1 MKLYKL
7 FFFAL
12 LIVMAAPGFADHH
25 QKVESDGY
33 DVMIDMILRP
43 VGIAATLIGAGAYV
57 GVSPLTAIATIPRPH
72 DAFVKLADTIVC
84 KPFKWTFM
92 RPSGDYRYNEG
103 CAPKPRP
110 VVYQPVPVAVPPRP
124 VVSEPAA
131 IPDVNKKID
140 TIFKREMMK

>member
-1 MKLYKL
+1 MKLRKL
-7 FFFAL
+7 FVFVLFTF
-12 LIVMAAPGFADHH
+12 MAAPGFADH

-43 VGIAATLIGAGAYV
+43 VGIAATLIGAGVYV

-72 DAFVKLADTIVC
+72 DAFEKLADTIVC

-124 VVSEPAA
+124 VVSEPAVT
-131 IPDVNKKID
+131 PDVNKRID
-140 TIFKREMMK
+140 AIFKREMMK